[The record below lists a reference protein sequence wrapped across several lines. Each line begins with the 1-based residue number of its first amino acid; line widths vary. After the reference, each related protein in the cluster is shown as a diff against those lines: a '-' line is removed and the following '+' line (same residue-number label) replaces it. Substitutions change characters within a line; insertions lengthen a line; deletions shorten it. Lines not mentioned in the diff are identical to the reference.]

1 MTDLELDVMLRR
13 VLLDAIRNDE
23 TDRSEE
29 GGVFVPSKNHLRQ
42 MKLMLK
48 DPLKWLRNRSKPV
61 WKAIVQKVAIVL
73 LIASLGLGSV
83 MVASPTVR
91 AAVIRWVMEMY
102 ETHIVYRF
110 YGEPI
115 AAKMPNYV
123 IANLPEKYVE
133 TDRIETEASVSLFYE
148 DFNGG
153 FICFDYIH
161 MQQGAGAIMTTQ
173 ENVADVTVNGLQ
185 GQLFLPT
192 DTRSVTTVMWI
203 DPQVNIQFMIEAV
216 LEPISVMELAES
228 VCVEKEKK

>member
-1 MTDLELDVMLRR
+1 MTDMELDRMMRC
-13 VLLDAIRNDE
+13 VLLDALRNDE
-23 TDRSEE
+23 EDR
-29 GGVFVPSKNHLRQ
+29 GADVVFIPSKKHLRQ
-42 MKLMLK
+42 MQRMLQ
-48 DPLKWLRNRSKPV
+48 DPLKWLRNRTKPV
-61 WKAIVQKVAIVL
+61 WKVVVQKVAIILLVL
-73 LIASLGLGSV
+73 SLGFGSV
-83 MVASPTVR
+83 MVVSPAAR
-91 AAVIRWVMEMY
+91 AAVKRWVMEMY
-102 ETHIVYRF
+102 EAHIVYRF

-203 DPQVNIQFMIEAV
+203 DPLANIQFLV
-216 LEPISVMELAES
+216 DSSLPPDVVMELAES
-228 VCVEKEKK
+228 VCLAKDEK